1 MIYGVLGMGLLLLFF
16 GSVAILRGGAGLVRV
31 LRLPR
36 IVFSLFVASLAMSAP
51 ELSIAVQANIRGLP
65 DIALGDIVGSCIT
78 NLLLVFG
85 IGALIAPM
93 PAPPRTV
100 FRDAAVLIIASLVV
114 LALLLGGFA
123 VPVAGAVLIAL
134 WVVYLAITYVTEQ
147 GRPQQTFAADLPPS
161 TKSYSASV
169 SLFLIAIGVGCL
181 FFGAF
186 FAVDF
191 SVLAA
196 RMLHVGQAAIALT
209 VVAIGTALPELGATM
224 SSARRGH
231 SYAASSQLLASS
243 IFNLLLVFGIAIC
256 VRPMSVS
263 PELAKIYAPVLA
275 GCALLVGVFMLS
287 GWRLTRGHGVILL
300 GLYFG
305 YIAAIAFR
313 SGAFLHG

>member
-1 MIYGVLGMGLLLLFF
+1 MIYGVLGMGLLLLLL

-65 DIALGDIVGSCIT
+65 DIALGDILGSCIA

-100 FRDAAVLIIASLVV
+100 FRDAVALIIASLVFLV
-114 LALLLGGFA
+114 LLFGGFA
-123 VPVAGAVLIAL
+123 VPIAGAVLIAL
-134 WVVYLAITYVTEQ
+134 WVIYLVIAYVTEL
-147 GRPQQTFAADLPPS
+147 GRPQQTFATDLPLS
-161 TKSYSASV
+161 IKTYSASA
-169 SLFLIAIGVGCL
+169 SLFLIVIGVGCL

-196 RMLHVGQAAIALT
+196 RMLHVGQVAIALT

-224 SSARRGH
+224 ASARRGH
-231 SYAASSQLLASS
+231 AYAASSQLLASS

-256 VRPMSVS
+256 ARPMSVA

-275 GCALLVGVFMLS
+275 GCAIMVGVFMLS
-287 GWRLTRGHGVILL
+287 GWRLTRVHGVILL

-305 YIAAIAFR
+305 YIAAIAVR